1 MTQTVSDEKLKT
13 HMTGLG
19 VELLRSVLLAGPR
32 VRIPLAVTKT
42 YSHTPPAEIDH
53 TSSEVKYKALA
64 QKYSAAAREYYGQ
77 LVAGRDH
84 GSLWNTV
91 IRAVPQERDEPTA
104 IDLDA
109 LVTRAYPGVP
119 FYALDCVGPLLMSYH
134 LAYAMSLDP
143 GARKVLKTTD
153 HFEFKARQ
161 GEGWACIEA
170 RGSKLASTY
179 SFSKGRRKDLNRY
192 VRTVD
197 SWQGQSVA
205 AWCAMPTKA
214 FTVPLGVRTASA
226 AAHLA
231 SRAPHLTNEVYACM
245 SLAELSGT
253 VSYLL
258 RYVEWQDAE
267 PINGLDQSLLRDRL
281 LRLVKTDGRM
291 TLRQQL
297 FTLVVPH
304 TMDPLEF
311 RSLFG
316 YIDEPEEFP
325 LEMAYVMSH
334 INRLTGKIK

>member
-1 MTQTVSDEKLKT
+1 MQPVIDEKLKT

-32 VRIPLAVTKT
+32 VSIPLAVTKT

-53 TSSEVKYKALA
+53 SSSEVKYKALA
-64 QKYSAAAREYYGQ
+64 QRYSAASREYYGQ

-84 GSLWNTV
+84 GSLWSTV
-91 IRAVPQERDEPTA
+91 VRAVPEDREEPMA

-109 LVTRAYPGVP
+109 LVAKAYPGIP
-119 FYALDCVGPLLMSYH
+119 FYALDCVGPLLLSYQ
-134 LAYAMSLDP
+134 LAYVMSLDP
-143 GARKVLKTTD
+143 GARKTVKTPD
-153 HFEFKARQ
+153 HFEFRARQ

-179 SFSKGRRKDLNRY
+179 SFCTGRRKDLDRY
-192 VRTVD
+192 VRSVN

-205 AWCAMPTKA
+205 AWCVMPTKA

-231 SRAPHLTNEVYACM
+231 SVAPHLTNEIYACM

-258 RYVEWQDAE
+258 RYVEWHDAD
-267 PINGLDQSLLRDRL
+267 PINGLDQTWLRDRL
-281 LRLVKTDGRM
+281 LRLISKDGRM

-297 FTLVVPH
+297 HTLVVPH
-304 TMDPLEF
+304 LMSAAEF
-311 RSLFG
+311 VSLFG

-325 LEMAYVMSH
+325 LEMGYVMSH
-334 INRLTGKIK
+334 INRLTGGIK